1 MRPRL
6 TAHSFTASVIL
17 GYPPPDQS
25 QPGEHSREGHHRMP
39 SADPLRSV
47 ADSFPTLIWSAA
59 SDGAAESFSQRWLDY
74 TGLSVSEGVGA
85 GWQAAIHR
93 DDLPRL
99 LDTFQR
105 ARESGQPFE
114 FEGRLRRFDGEF
126 RRFLIHGEPVQDE
139 RGCVVSWYGTNIDLD
154 DRARAEDALRL
165 SAESLRL
172 IVDTIPGLI
181 AINTADG
188 KVELLNRRVL
198 EYFGRTFEELKNWAT
213 GDAVHPDDLPGMVA
227 AFSRSM
233 ESGTPFDFEPR
244 LRRSDG
250 TYRWFQS
257 RAQPLRD
264 GDGRVVRWYFLITDI
279 DDLKRAQMKLRQDEE
294 EFRQIA
300 DASPQAI
307 IVFSADGRLLYANR
321 FSLEYSGLSQDD
333 FRVAGWRE
341 RIYHPDDI
349 ENFDDERRKGLALGA
364 PFESELRI
372 LRADGQYRWSRIR
385 YNPLLDHD
393 GNVTRWY
400 ATRTDIEDRKRA
412 EEQMKNENQAL
423 RDEISSASMF
433 EEIVGLSKAIKSVL
447 HQVARVA
454 PTDSTVLITGETG
467 TGKELVARAIHK
479 RSARSVRPLVAVN
492 CSAIPA
498 SLIAS
503 ELFGH
508 ERGAFTGALQRRQG
522 KFELADG
529 GTIFL
534 DEVGELPSDTQV
546 ALLRVLQEREFERVG
561 GSRPI
566 RVDVRVIAATN
577 RDLQAAI
584 ADRAFRS
591 DLFYRL
597 NVFPVEMPPLRE
609 RPTDIRLLVEY
620 FVHRFSKRA
629 GKKITGISGRTL
641 ELLQSYPWPGNIR
654 ELQNVI
660 ERAVIVSDDEQ
671 LNVDSRWLAGRSTQ
685 SPASEQPMGD
695 ALVARERAMIET
707 ALAETKGRV
716 SGPSGAAAK
725 LGIPRSTLESK
736 IRSLGLNKNRFKT
749 N

>member
-1 MRPRL
+1 MARGGQNC
-6 TAHSFTASVIL
+6 TDSV
-17 GYPPPDQS
+17 
-25 QPGEHSREGHHRMP
+25 
-39 SADPLRSV
+39 
-47 ADSFPTLIWSAA
+47 PTVVWSAA
-59 SDGAAESFSQRWLDY
+59 SDAAAESFNQRWLDY
-74 TGLSVSEGVGA
+74 TGLSASHGLGG
-85 GWQAAIHR
+85 GWKAAIHP

-105 ARESGQPFE
+105 ARESGKAFV

-126 RRFLIHGEPVQDE
+126 RRFLMRGEPVQDE
-139 RGCVVSWYGTNIDLD
+139 RGCVVTWHGTNIDLEE
-154 DRARAEDALRL
+154 RARAEDALRL
-165 SAESLRL
+165 SAEGLRL

-181 AINTADG
+181 AINAAG
-188 KVELLNRRVL
+188 GELELLNQRVL
-198 EYFGRTFEELKNWAT
+198 EYFGRTFEELKNWAMT
-213 GDAVHPDDLPGMVA
+213 DAVHPDDLPLFA
-227 AFSRSM
+227 SAFYRSM
-233 ESGTPFDFEPR
+233 ETGTPFDCEPR

-257 RAQPLRD
+257 RGLPLRD
-264 GDGRVVRWYFLITDI
+264 RDGHIVRWYFLLTDI
-279 DDLKRAQMKLRQDEE
+279 DDLKRAQVKLRQDED

-307 IVFSADGRLLYANR
+307 IVFSADGLLLYANR
-321 FSLEYSGLSQDD
+321 FSLEYSGLSQEE
-333 FRVAGWRE
+333 FRVGGWRE

-349 ENFDDERRKGLALGA
+349 ENFNEERRKGLALGA

-372 LRADGQYRWSRIR
+372 RRADGEYRWSRIR
-385 YNPLLDHD
+385 YNPLLDQD
-393 GNVTRWY
+393 GKVTRWY

-423 RDEISSASMF
+423 RDEISSAHMF
-433 EEIVGLSKAIKSVL
+433 EEIVGLSKAIKAVV
-447 HQVARVA
+447 QEVARVA
-454 PTDSTVLITGETG
+454 PTESTVLISGETG

-479 RSARSVRPLVAVN
+479 RSARSARPFVAVN
-492 CSAIPA
+492 CAAIPA

-534 DEVGELPSDTQV
+534 DEVGDLPSDTQV
-546 ALLRVLQEREFERVG
+546 ALLRVLQEREVERVG

-566 RVDVRVIAATN
+566 RVNVRVIAATN

-584 ADRAFRS
+584 AERAFRS

-609 RPTDIRLLVEY
+609 RPTDVPLLVEY

-629 GKKITGISGRTL
+629 GKKITGISKDAL
-641 ELLQSYPWPGNIR
+641 DLLQSYPWPGNIR

-660 ERAVIVSDDEQ
+660 ERAVIVSDDER
-671 LNVDSRWLAGRSTQ
+671 LTVDSRWLAGRSTQ
-685 SPASEQPMGD
+685 SPEGKQPLGD
-695 ALVARERAMIET
+695 PLVARDRERATIEA

-716 SGPSGAAAK
+716 SGPSGAAVK
-725 LGIPRSTLESK
+725 LGIPRSTLESR
-736 IRSLGLNKNRFKT
+736 IRALGLNKHRFRT
-749 N
+749 T